1 MNVPWPKDRRGADAE
16 THSHPGVLTGPGLGG
31 NHTLEAKRRELR
43 DSETFSSRGEM
54 FTNMSLWR
62 EERGVQTPALVAV
75 WSLDQVSTVSP
86 FPPDPIITVP
96 TPPLPPAP
104 FTHILALPPREFC
117 SR

>member
-1 MNVPWPKDRRGADAE
+1 M
-16 THSHPGVLTGPGLGG
+16 
-31 NHTLEAKRRELR
+31 EAKRRELR

-62 EERGVQTPALVAV
+62 EERGPNPSISGWADPAPGSHCCPFPAPDA
-75 WSLDQVSTVSP
+75 SLTVSTN
-86 FPPDPIITVP
+86 
-96 TPPLPPAP
+96 PLCLSVP